1 MSEAEAVTPAP
12 KTSIS
17 DLRQFRINKNLAA
30 AAAAATS
37 KTERVPGKKRIQV
50 IADSDSDADITPKKI
65 KIELTVEEKEER
77 FLAIAKIA
85 TDYDTMDIQDSL
97 VRSNW
102 IVDDAM
108 QYLKDRRMPKRGPGS
123 FHGSD
128 NKVVVPPSAIITVRA
143 PAPITKA
150 TTAAP
155 AKATTA
161 APTKATTT
169 ATNGTIKSRSKK
181 SSNYGSD
188 DEDSGD
194 QAFVKGQVYDSD
206 DSDTEASHEMTG
218 QRKKVFG
225 FMNTATPMELQTV
238 KNLSEK
244 KASLILEIRP
254 FKDWT
259 DLCQKLESNKALS
272 AELLNHTQEL
282 LNKQNNVANIL
293 TKCNKLVQR
302 LEAAI
307 EAGAGIVEQ
316 PRLLNNRFKLADYQL
331 IGLNWLTVMN
341 KQQMNGILADEM
353 GLGKTIQVIA
363 FLAYLKEHNLAKA
376 AHLIVVP
383 SSTLDNWAAEIS
395 RWCPSLLVERYHGS
409 QEERKRMRIRFAKEG
424 FTGFD
429 ILLTTYHIVAS
440 TPEERKMFRVC
451 KLHYVIFDEAHM
463 LKNMTTQRYANLI
476 TINAEMRILL
486 TGTPLQNNLLELM
499 SLLCFVMPSFFG
511 KNVEDIKSLFAKKN
525 KAENG
530 NEEVSQF
537 QETQVERAK
546 RIMKPFVLRRL
557 KKAVLGN
564 LPKKHTQVEKVPM
577 SEIQKRYYNDLVEYY
592 SNNKGEVCSGDRAG
606 VTIMVEMRKLA
617 NHPLLARY
625 YFDDTKLREFAKR
638 LATVPTYKKSNPQ
651 YIFEELAVMSD
662 FQVWQL
668 CHKHELLDVKIP
680 EDLICDSGK
689 FQFLDALLP
698 KLKAEGHRVLI
709 FSQFTMM
716 LDVVEKY
723 LDIRKHGYCRLDGST
738 AVEERQDMINDFNTD
753 SGIFIFLLS
762 TKAGGVGINLTAADT
777 CIIHDIDFN
786 PYNDKQ
792 AEDRCHRMGQTRPV
806 TIYRLISEGTIEEGM
821 LLVAEEK
828 LKLEQDITSSEKGGE
843 VQETRCVVRLLTMA
857 LGLDKDEQEQLNKS
871 INNSLTS
878 PSK

>member
-1 MSEAEAVTPAP
+1 MSEAEAVTSAP

-30 AAAAATS
+30 AAATS
-37 KTERVPGKKRIQV
+37 KTAVLLPGKKRIQV
-50 IADSDSDADITPKKI
+50 MPDSDSDADITPKKI
-65 KIELTVEEKEER
+65 KIELSVEEKEER

-102 IVDDAM
+102 VIDDAM
-108 QYLKDRRMPKRGPGS
+108 KYLKDRRMPKRGPDSFQGS
-123 FHGSD
+123 N

-143 PAPITKA
+143 TAPAKPA
-150 TTAAP
+150 AAP
-155 AKATTA
+155 AK
-161 APTKATTT
+161 TT
-169 ATNGTIKSRSKK
+169 ATNGTIKSRTKK
-181 SSNYGSD
+181 SSSYGSD

-194 QAFVKGQVYDSD
+194 QAFAKGQVYDSD

-218 QRKKVFG
+218 QRKKVFE

-244 KASLILEIRP
+244 KASIILELRP

-302 LEAAI
+302 LETAI

-316 PRLLNNRFKLADYQL
+316 PKILNKKFKLADYQL
-331 IGLNWLTVMN
+331 IGLNWLTVMH

-363 FLAYLKEHNLAKA
+363 FLAYLKENNLAKA

-383 SSTLDNWAAEIS
+383 SSTLDNWAAELS
-395 RWCPSLLVERYHGS
+395 RWCPSLVVERYHGS

-557 KKAVLGN
+557 KKDVLGN

-592 SNNKGEVCSGDRAG
+592 SNNKGEICSGDRAG

-625 YFDDTKLREFAKR
+625 FFDDAKLREFSKR

-651 YIFEELAVMSD
+651 YIFEEMAVMSD

-689 FQFLDALLP
+689 FQFLDSLLP

-806 TIYRLISEGTIEEGM
+806 TIYRLISESTIEEGM

-828 LKLEQDITSSEKGGE
+828 LKLEQDITSNEKGGE
-843 VQETRCVVRLLTMA
+843 VQETKCVVRLLTMA
-857 LGLDKDEQEQLNKS
+857 LGLDKDEEEQLNKS